1 MHIRRGLV
9 FGRPWSH
16 EGHYLRARR
25 SHEFNVGRASA
36 HEEHL
41 VVYITGDKRG
51 ISVPV
56 RVLQEIRRGTWPRN
70 DLRLSVPGYI
80 AVARKRRD
88 IFRGRGSGTEP
99 RTPRQNCRF
108 GPETRQGFPGLCG
121 LK

>member
-1 MHIRRGLV
+1 MKAII
-9 FGRPWSH
+9 S
-16 EGHYLRARR
+16 RARR

-41 VVYITGDKRG
+41 VVYIAGDKQG

-56 RVLQEIRRGTWPRN
+56 RVLQEIRKGTWPRN

-99 RTPRQNCRF
+99 RTPRQTCRF
-108 GPETRQGFPGLCG
+108 GPEKRQGFPGLCG